1 MRGWLGHRWH
11 SHPSS
16 GLRPPSPLAAR
27 REKAWHITVALL
39 LALLLNTEHW
49 SLNTSLAAAEAKA
62 AGTVRVLADLPYK
75 SGDKLNDYEK
85 ERCKLDLYL
94 PGGKK
99 GFPSLVWFHG
109 GGLEAGVKNGKETV
123 ALARS
128 LAAAGVAVASVNY
141 RLSPKATYPAYV
153 EDAAAAF
160 AWVRANVGAHGGDP
174 ARLFI
179 GGHSA
184 GGYLTLMVG
193 LDARYLRAHGLELTA
208 TAGLVPVSGQT
219 MTHYTVRK
227 ERGIGQFTITAD
239 EAAPVFHVRKETPPM
254 LVIYADKDMAGRAE
268 ENEYLVAIM
277 KGAGNQR
284 VHGLLARDRTHGS
297 VGHRIAEA
305 SDPARLAILEFI
317 EAPTKFRP
325 ASPAGKAAF

>member
-1 MRGWLGHRWH
+1 MKLPVRLPRCQ
-11 SHPSS
+11 
-16 GLRPPSPLAAR
+16 RLA
-27 REKAWHITVALL
+27 VLL
-39 LALLLNTEHW
+39 SVFLLNPELC
-49 SLNTSLAAAEAKA
+49 SLITASAAEMKA
-62 AGTVRVLADLPYK
+62 GSSVQTLTNLPYK
-75 SGDKLNDYEK
+75 SGDKLSDYEK

-94 PGGKK
+94 PAGRKDY
-99 GFPSLVWFHG
+99 PTLVWFHG
-109 GGLEAGVKNGKETV
+109 GGLTGGVKDGKTTV
-123 ALARS
+123 AVAKS
-128 LAAAGVAVASVNY
+128 LAASELAVASVNY
-141 RLSPKATYPAYV
+141 RLSPKAQFPAYI

-160 AWVRANVGAHGGDP
+160 AWAKAHVTEHGGD
-174 ARLFI
+174 AGRVFI

-208 TAGLVPVSGQT
+208 IAGLIPVSGQT

-254 LVIYADKDMAGRAE
+254 LVLYADKDMAARAE

-284 VHGLLARDRTHGS
+284 VTGLLVRDRNHGS
-297 VGHRIAEA
+297 VGNRIAEVG
-305 SDPARLAILEFI
+305 DPARAAIFEFI

-325 ASPAGKAAF
+325 AATAAKAGD